1 MCYAVFTLTFR
12 VWLPTFVVAT
22 NLYEKEEASLLISAL
37 SVILIILIVISL
49 FVKINIVSFLRFIIN
64 NSLYYTPVLFIFY
77 LFNLEKAMVI
87 ISIIYFGFITCLLK
101 PFLITLPS
109 EFHLQLTSD
118 NMSKMSTSY
127 AIGESLLT
135 FAVGYL
141 I

>member
-49 FVKINIVSFLRFIIN
+49 FVKINVVSFLRFIIN

-77 LFNLEKAMVI
+77 LLNLEKTMVI
-87 ISIIYFGFITCLLK
+87 ISIIYFGLITCLLK